1 MSYSHRA
8 IQAGYRINQ
17 IRIHHPA
24 FKEALDGVGR
34 VIQLGN
40 NLERPVGAC
49 VIAPSGAGKSFLI
62 ESVQRNVCNW
72 PFLRPESVL
81 VASLKEAPTVA
92 QIQEDLLADFNY
104 AIPPRTGRKT
114 NAALFNVLVASIEQ
128 HDIQLIAIDEYQH
141 VFLSRKDEVRVAIND
156 WIKRLMTK
164 TSRPVLL
171 SGTELLR
178 GIEKA
183 DPQLT
188 TRISSIFNLPEFQ
201 NDLDWRGVLNGFVT
215 ATSDVDL
222 SELNTYAKPIFHATK
237 GVMRTL
243 KSLIIEAAMI
253 AIDAETTKVEKDHL
267 RLGFLRLFGP
277 GSSRSNPFA

>member
-40 NLERPVGAC
+40 NLEHPVGTC

-222 SELNTYAKPIFHATK
+222 SELNTYAKPIFNATK

>member
-24 FKEALDGVGR
+24 FKDALDGVGR
-34 VIQLGN
+34 IIQLGN
-40 NLERPVGAC
+40 NLEHPVGTC

-222 SELNTYAKPIFHATK
+222 SELNTYAKPIFNATK

>member
-24 FKEALDGVGR
+24 FKDALDGVGR
-34 VIQLGN
+34 IIQLGN
-40 NLERPVGAC
+40 NLEHPVGTC

-92 QIQEDLLADFNY
+92 QIQEDLLVDFNY
-104 AIPPRTGRKT
+104 VIPPRTGRKT

-222 SELNTYAKPIFHATK
+222 SELNTYAKPIFNATK

>member
-222 SELNTYAKPIFHATK
+222 SELNTYAKPIFNATK

>member
-1 MSYSHRA
+1 MSYSPQA
-8 IQAGYRINQ
+8 IKVGSRISQ
-17 IRIHHPA
+17 IRIHHTA

-40 NLERPVGAC
+40 NLQHPVGAC

-62 ESVQRNVCNW
+62 ESVQHNVCNW
-72 PFLRPESVL
+72 SFLRPESVL

-92 QIQEDLLADFNY
+92 QIQEELLAAFKY

-114 NAALFNVLVASIEQ
+114 NATLFNVLVGAIEQ

-141 VFLSRKDEVRVAIND
+141 VFLSRKDEARVAIND
-156 WIKRLMTK
+156 WIKRLMTV

-171 SGTELLR
+171 SGTDQLR
-178 GIEKA
+178 IIEKA

-188 TRISSIFNLPEFQ
+188 TRISSIFQLPSLK
-201 NDLDWRGVLNGFVT
+201 DKDWLGVLNGFVT
-215 ATSDVDL
+215 GTTDIDL
-222 SELNTYAKPIFHATK
+222 SELNKYAKPMFIATE

-243 KSLIIEAAMI
+243 KGLIIETAMV
-253 AIDAETTKVEKDHL
+253 AVDANSTKVEREHL
-267 RLGFLRLFGP
+267 KLAFQRLVGT
-277 GSSRSNPFA
+277 GSSKRNPFA

>member
-40 NLERPVGAC
+40 NLEHPVGTC

-222 SELNTYAKPIFHATK
+222 SELNTYAKPIFNATK

-253 AIDAETTKVEKDHL
+253 AIDAETAKVEKDHL

-277 GSSRSNPFA
+277 GSSRGNPFA